1 MTWQKSFFK
10 LTLHDIK
17 KRSWCMAIFFVAQFF
32 ALPIMALLTSQ
43 QTFGYDGEETGT
55 FAQYPSELANLFERN
70 IFDIGS
76 KISPILLIAGAIIMA
91 MSGFSYLNSKRRV
104 DFIHSMPVKRETL
117 FLSRYTAGFFLYML
131 PLVVNVGIA
140 LIFSVTLKAY
150 SIYVLKSALYFL
162 LYQMIYFLL
171 FYSTAILAVVL
182 IGNFAVSFLGIGIL
196 FSYQT
201 IFWFI
206 LVNLKVNFF
215 QTYMRDYQN
224 FRVYDPIGLLI
235 RQIMS
240 LNQNYL
246 TWGHNGNGT
255 LARVG
260 EAGYYSTGGEVCL
273 IALFV
278 AIVTG
283 ALALLAFRLRKSEA
297 AGKTL
302 AFPKLEPFAK
312 AALLL
317 PAGLI
322 GGLVMYG
329 AASGY
334 RRLWYIFGAVVVFLL
349 VAAAVE
355 IIFRQDFK
363 SLLKHKISAAVGAGL
378 ILLVTLCFWLDL
390 MGYDSWVPKV
400 SQIESVGVSIPD
412 VEDQRN
418 FYTSGEKIADIEYYG
433 YDYSI
438 RFFFHLFNQYMG
450 TEEVQTANPVLYH
463 CEITGGEEIEKVR
476 ALADYFVEHKEELK
490 KVDLTEFYDE
500 ERQWVKIELSG
511 EETDGDAPAQYL
523 ECQVVYRL
531 KNGKSVYRSY
541 WMPYGEEFL
550 EVMEP
555 VFANA
560 DYKKAAFPV
569 FMDDT
574 NYSLLDTCGIFVNEY
589 KQIARSDKKELMEC
603 YWKDREKL
611 TFRTTWEEN
620 VSAYFTMSNTLGSKV
635 SVACKVY
642 ESDVNTLNWLKEHEI
657 TFEVELDE
665 LEVLS
670 GMFYYKARDGQYV
683 EEDLKS
689 DQEKKDILPY
699 LIHYEFIPLQQ
710 KIYLES
716 KISVMLEYSIKQE
729 KESNVTWNGDYQ
741 EGLGEAKVDVR
752 GNIFLLKEIPPFIKD
767 KLQ

>member
-43 QTFGYDGEETGT
+43 QTFGYDGEETGS

-91 MSGFSYLNSKRRV
+91 MSGFSYLNSKRKV

-150 SIYVLKSALYFL
+150 SIYVLKSALCFL

-206 LVNLKVNFF
+206 LVNLKMNFF
-215 QTYMRDYQN
+215 QTYMRNYQN

-255 LARVG
+255 LVRVG
-260 EAGYYSTGGEVCL
+260 EEGYYSTGGEVCL

-278 AIVTG
+278 AVVTG
-283 ALALLAFRLRKSEA
+283 VLALLAFRLRKSES

-390 MGYDSWVPKV
+390 LGYNSRIPKA
-400 SQIESVGVSIPD
+400 SQIESIGVSIPM
-412 VEDQRN
+412 VEDQRT
-418 FYTSGEKIADIEYYG
+418 FYTHGETPADIEYYG
-433 YDYSI
+433 YEHSI
-438 RFFFHLFNQYMG
+438 RYFFNLFNQYMG
-450 TEEVQTANPVLYH
+450 PGEGQTLNPILYH
-463 CEITGGEEIEKVR
+463 CKITGREEIEKVR
-476 ALADYFVEHKEELK
+476 TLAGYFVKHKGELK
-490 KVDLTEFYDE
+490 KEDLTEYYDTSQ
-500 ERQWVKIELSG
+500 QWLKTALSK
-511 EETDGDAPAQYL
+511 EETDGDAPSQYL

-541 WMPYGEEFL
+541 WMPYGEELL

-569 FMDDT
+569 FMDNT
-574 NYSLLDTCGIFVNEY
+574 GYSYLEIQGIFASES
-589 KQIARSDKKELMEC
+589 KRISRRDEKELMEC
-603 YWKDREKL
+603 YQKDREKL
-611 TFRTTWEEN
+611 TFRTVWEEN
-620 VSAYFTMSNTLGSKV
+620 LSGFFYWLNTFWVKSSVSCN
-635 SVACKVY
+635 VY
-642 ESDVNTLNWLKEHEI
+642 ESDINTLNWLKEHEI
-657 TFEVELDE
+657 TFQVEPEE
-665 LEVLS
+665 LEILS
-670 GMFYYKARDGQYV
+670 VMLCYQARDGRYV
-683 EEDLKS
+683 EQELES

-699 LIHYEFIPLQQ
+699 LIPRAFVAPGAQI
-710 KIYLES
+710 LEPE
-716 KISVMLEYSIKQE
+716 ISVMLLYKRKQE
-729 KESNVTWNGDYQ
+729 NESDTTWNGEYQ
-741 EGLGEAKVDVR
+741 EGLGEEEEGLR
-752 GNIFLLKEIPPFIKD
+752 EIMYILKEIPPFIKD